1 MKKNISDNELGSLI
15 SFLRHE
21 SDPWGVKDLDSKF
34 VYANNLSHLG
44 IKLDFNI
51 EGMFDSELPHP
62 VAELSS
68 NLLIHDHKVIS
79 DRKKEIAIQTTLN
92 FKENRLKP
100 YFFEKRPFYNQS
112 GEIVGTIYHGR
123 EIVNFQTY
131 DMSPYVYF
139 FTPPNDLFT
148 KRELEVIFWAQQ
160 RLTAKE
166 IAKRLDVCPS
176 TIDSHIKSIYRK
188 ADVNSNA
195 QLIEYCQAIGLDK
208 YIPPDFLR
216 SGIKFVK

>member
-1 MKKNISDNELGSLI
+1 MKKNISDNDLGSLI

-68 NLLIHDHKVIS
+68 NLLIHDRKVIS

-112 GEIVGTIYHGR
+112 GEIVGTIYNGR

-160 RLTAKE
+160 RLSLKE
-166 IAKRLDVCPS
+166 IARRLNIGTRTAS
-176 TIDSHIKSIYRK
+176 NHLNIIYQK
-188 ADVNSNA
+188 ADVHSA
-195 QLIEYCQAIGLDK
+195 YQFIEYCKATGLDK
-208 YIPPDFLR
+208 YIPQDFLR

>member
-1 MKKNISDNELGSLI
+1 MKKNISDNDLGSLI

-160 RLTAKE
+160 RLSLKE
-166 IAKRLDVCPS
+166 IARRLNIGTRTAS
-176 TIDSHIKSIYRK
+176 NHLNIIYQK
-188 ADVNSNA
+188 ADVHSA
-195 QLIEYCQAIGLDK
+195 YQFIEYCKATGLDK
-208 YIPPDFLR
+208 YIPQDFLK